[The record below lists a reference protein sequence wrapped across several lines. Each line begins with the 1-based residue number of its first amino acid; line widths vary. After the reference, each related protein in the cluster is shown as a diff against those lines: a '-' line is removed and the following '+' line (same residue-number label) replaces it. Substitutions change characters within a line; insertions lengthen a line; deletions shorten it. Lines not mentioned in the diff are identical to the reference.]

1 MSAEP
6 IPIFTDHQDFYV
18 PTFQVKVGGKA
29 QGQQVIRDIIQV
41 TYKDNI
47 AELDTF
53 DITINNWDAETRAF
67 KYSDD
72 DLFDPGKEVELW
84 MGYMGKDSLR
94 LMVRGQITGLHP
106 SFPSG
111 GGSTL
116 AVSGLNLLH
125 KLRSDKVSHAYVK
138 MTDTAIAKEIAGRL
152 GIELKPNPAQNEPVY
167 DYVLQ
172 SNELDIMFLMHR
184 ARRAGYEL
192 YVEEEGADG
201 HSNPPK
207 LVFGVSEAVKQPTY
221 ELAYGRS
228 LIEFKPELTTVDQ
241 VAEVTVRS
249 WDPVNKVAIEET
261 AKRSEIGIKG
271 VGAAGNQNAIEQ
283 SFKQRREIVA
293 TTPVNT
299 KAEAKAMALQ
309 ALTDNAKELVK
320 ATASTVGLPD
330 LRAGSIVQIDGAGKR
345 FSGRYFVTATTH
357 TFGDSG
363 YTTQFECRREEV

>member
-1 MSAEP
+1 MAAEP
-6 IPIFTDHQDFYV
+6 IPIFTDQDFYV

-29 QGQQVIRDIIQV
+29 QGQQVIRDILQV

-94 LMVRGQITGLHP
+94 LMVRGEITGLHP

-125 KLRSDKVSHAYVK
+125 KLRRKKISHAYVDK
-138 MTDTAIAKEIAGRL
+138 TDAQIAQIIADRL
-152 GIELKPNPAQNEPVY
+152 GIELKVHPAQVQPKY
-167 DYVLQ
+167 GYVLQ

-184 ARRAGYEL
+184 ARQAGYEL
-192 YVEEEGADG
+192 YVEEDGADG

-221 ELAYGRS
+221 ELEYGRS

-271 VGAAGNQNAIEQ
+271 VGAAGNQDAIEE

-309 ALTDNAKELVK
+309 ALTDNAKELVR
-320 ATASTVGLPD
+320 ATASTIGLPD
-330 LRAGSIVQIDGAGKR
+330 LRAGSIVKIDGAGKR